1 MEIQS
6 QLEEMARYYFDS
18 YSHRTGGPRN
28 WSSQVHFRQSE
39 QGHPSQLQ
47 CSLSADF
54 VIRRMDN
61 NIKTQINPPD
71 GIECRVNAS
80 EEARRI
86 RGTRRGKK
94 AHVTRL
100 VNHINHHMLKRLSR
114 KTLASLK
121 LELDKA
127 VTQMET
133 INHALFELNP
143 DDDEPQIW
151 ITETLT
157 PVIACCY
164 LRILRSIT

>member
-1 MEIQS
+1 
-6 QLEEMARYYFDS
+6 
-18 YSHRTGGPRN
+18 
-28 WSSQVHFRQSE
+28 
-39 QGHPSQLQ
+39 
-47 CSLSADF
+47 
-54 VIRRMDN
+54 MDN
-61 NIKTQINPPD
+61 NIKTQLNPPD

-100 VNHINHHMLKRLSR
+100 VNQINQHMLKRLCR
-114 KTLASLK
+114 KTLASLR

-133 INHALFELNP
+133 VNQALFELNP
-143 DDDEPQIW
+143 DDDEPEIW

-157 PVIACCY
+157 PVIACFENIEKY
-164 LRILRSIT
+164 NLEKSNETASESSLSEDYSKSTSSKTQSNVNSTGALQYDEMVRKAKLLEHH